1 MRCRG
6 LVGDV
11 RGNLYVS
18 SLPHFGRAG
27 IMAKPWDFFDGGDP
41 DMEPIELPWAGGDRP
56 FSPVD
61 ADDFDWEAYEDGEDD

>member
-1 MRCRG
+1 
-6 LVGDV
+6 
-11 RGNLYVS
+11 
-18 SLPHFGRAG
+18 
-27 IMAKPWDFFDGGDP
+27 MAKPWDFFDGGDP